1 MDQGRVESLLRCG
14 GPTHQEPHQQ
24 HPQPAPWPDA
34 EPSRGALPRASVYLY
49 LHDVSRELGPIELVP
64 ASQPWN
70 THDLPATSP
79 ELCARPEAGG
89 LDCRGLGDA
98 GARRYAASGLPFHA
112 ERLRAGSL
120 LVHEASVLHRG
131 LANTARAVRYAVRL
145 DLFALGDPKASAL
158 VSDPGTYHGQPAE
171 VSYTRG
177 YTQALYRALSAL
189 RLRPPE
195 AQAAALRAALD
206 EPIVRYSALTM
217 AHVHR
222 ASAARPVVWIAA
234 PRSAFDAARAALS
247 AGLSAATSVH
257 EGAQQGGVV
266 AVHLDPQDA
275 EAAELMLAVGAKP
288 DLPGLQLLGS
298 VPPLAG
304 RPPSSPPK
312 QLRPKA
318 SLLRG
323 ALPPQ
328 PPTKPAVLAEAV
340 RSFAEAVRR
349 GGGKAAVPLTRSAAA
364 PAAPPAEGA
373 PVVVVRSAFN
383 ALVRRAG
390 VPVLLLLHTSGD
402 CCSGTTW
409 RCDPCEELE
418 PMYSQ
423 LARRFN
429 GGGAGAGSAAAV
441 AAGPRV
447 AKMDLRSNG
456 LPEDVVVERLPC
468 LKLFTG
474 TGGAGVD
481 VPHALYREEE
491 HALVRLT
498 EYLEGYVGRD
508 DVTGKGEL

>member
-1 MDQGRVESLLRCG
+1 M
-14 GPTHQEPHQQ
+14 
-24 HPQPAPWPDA
+24 
-34 EPSRGALPRASVYLY
+34 YLY
-49 LHDVSRELGPIELVP
+49 LHDVTRELGPIELVP
-64 ASQPWN
+64 RSHPWN
-70 THDLPATSP
+70 KHDLPSLEP
-79 ELCARPEAGG
+79 ELCARPEAGA

-120 LVHEASVLHRG
+120 LIHEASILHRG
-131 LANTARAVRYAVRL
+131 LANTALDVRYAVRF

-158 VSDPGTYHGQPAE
+158 ASDPGTYHGQPAE
-171 VSYTRG
+171 ASYTRG

-222 ASAARPVVWIAA
+222 ASAGRPVVWIAA
-234 PRSAFDAARAALS
+234 PRTTFDAARRALT
-247 AGLSAATSVH
+247 AGLSAASSAQ
-257 EGAQQGGVV
+257 EGAQEGGVV
-266 AVHLDPQDA
+266 AVYLDPQDA
-275 EAAELMLAVGAKP
+275 EAAELMLSVGAKP
-288 DLPGLQLLGS
+288 SLLGLQLLGS
-298 VPPLAG
+298 VPPPADL
-304 RPPSSPPK
+304 PPSSPPQ
-312 QLRPKA
+312 QLRPKS

-328 PPTKPAVLAEAV
+328 PTAKPAVLAEAV

-349 GGGKAAVPLTRSAAA
+349 GGGKAAVPLTRSAAE
-364 PAAPPAEGA
+364 PAEPSAEGA

-409 RCDPCEELE
+409 RCDPCEEFE
-418 PMYSQ
+418 PVYSQ

-429 GGGAGAGSAAAV
+429 GGGTGAGSAAA
-441 AAGPRV
+441 AATGPRV

-456 LPEDVVVERLPC
+456 MPEDVVVERLPC

-474 TGGAGVD
+474 TGGVGVD
-481 VPHALYREEE
+481 VPPALYREEE
-491 HALVRLT
+491 HALLRLT
-498 EYLEGYVGRD
+498 EYLEGYVGRG
-508 DVTGKGEL
+508 DVVGKGEL